1 MKVYHLGIIAILVF
15 GLVYAVQDSYG
26 WSNSKVCGNSLCSK
40 VNEKSCKTGEIF
52 DRILYKCM
60 PGSTGWK
67 ITGYY
72 LPLEKEFSSK
82 MQSVLVQGTKRDG
95 SFDYTENNSTYYY
108 KQFRAGFL
116 QDLIIQGSGKTTD
129 SKILQTWS
137 DDFVNPNGA
146 KTRFYHYSNC
156 AHTSSGVCIP
166 LSESSLSEPV
176 IMVAITKGKTDMK
189 AGTIQHGTLLRIP
202 DLPSPWNAR
211 TYWATDVGEWHDK
224 HIDVFTGYGAKAKEN
239 AYRIT
244 KLPPQESSRVIAIG
258 FEEIK

>member
-1 MKVYHLGIIAILVF
+1 MKPYHFGVIAVCAF
-15 GLVYAVQDSYG
+15 GLLYSIHDASA
-26 WSNSKVCGNSLCSK
+26 WSSTSTKVCGDSLCSK
-40 VNEKSCKTGEIF
+40 VKSCRQGEIL
-52 DRILYKCM
+52 DKITYKCH
-60 PGSTGWK
+60 PGSGGWK

-72 LPLEKEFSSK
+72 LPLEKEFPSK
-82 MQSVLVQGTKRDG
+82 METVLVQGKRSNG

-116 QDLIIQGSGKTTD
+116 KDLIVQGSGKTTD

-137 DDFVNPNGA
+137 DDFVNPDGA
-146 KTRFYHYSNC
+146 KTRFYHYSKC
-156 AHTSSGVCIP
+156 AYTASGVCIP

-176 IMVAITKGKTDMK
+176 ILVAVTKGKTDME

-224 HIDVFTGYGAKAKEN
+224 HIDVFTGYGLKAKDN

-244 KLPPQESSRVIAIG
+244 KLPPQESSIVIAIG
-258 FEEIK
+258 FKEPK